1 MLSLSRSRGGTRR
14 QHHYFETTPEGIQ
27 RLNPPGLIS
36 FLLPMLC
43 QSAKPKA
50 KGQAQGRPCPVL
62 RSEYCL
68 QARVSSRAHAAVV
81 SLYICVTGSSS
92 RPAAARLAARE
103 GGTEDTL
110 YIITL
115 CNNVNASLTKDSQVA
130 RAPRPAFRRLSA
142 YKRPNACVRVL
153 ADLRSPPK
161 GPPWPLALSHTVLHA
176 RVRSEGTVVLYV
188 IRTHIRSR
196 DTNDV

>member
-1 MLSLSRSRGGTRR
+1 MGGGGLHSPCTVAGSPGSIPARFKRDSTYDVTSTCMLSLSRSRGGTRR

-115 CNNVNASLTKDSQVA
+115 CN
-130 RAPRPAFRRLSA
+130 
-142 YKRPNACVRVL
+142 
-153 ADLRSPPK
+153 
-161 GPPWPLALSHTVLHA
+161 
-176 RVRSEGTVVLYV
+176 
-188 IRTHIRSR
+188 
-196 DTNDV
+196 